1 MVVIHS
7 LIWTS
12 KLFYV
17 FFFTFFFFFFKPYKH
32 LISCYKN
39 GDTSISTISVSIH
52 KNMQFKD
59 SASSFHRMHKM
70 SSV

>member
-17 FFFTFFFFFFKPYKH
+17 FFFTFFFFFLSHINTSFPAT
-32 LISCYKN
+32 KN